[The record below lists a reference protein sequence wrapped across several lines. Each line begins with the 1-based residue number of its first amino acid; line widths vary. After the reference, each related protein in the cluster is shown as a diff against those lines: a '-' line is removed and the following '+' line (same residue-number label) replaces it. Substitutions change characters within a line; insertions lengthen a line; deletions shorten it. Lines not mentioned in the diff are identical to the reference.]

1 MALAQAAAV
10 GGAQVFQLNAAA
22 GAVTV
27 AHTQD
32 GDTDMQGRETRG
44 MCRERLGRIE
54 QFIDQTYVS
63 TGKLPGALVQVWRRG
78 ELTLNTALGMADR
91 ERQVPLA
98 EDSIFR
104 IYSMTKPITS
114 VAIMMLLE
122 ECKIALDDPVSK
134 YIPAWENLGVFAGG
148 FMESFQTRAPARP
161 MLVVD
166 LLRHTSGLTYGF
178 QQNSNVD
185 AAYRKHKL
193 GDLAV
198 EGTLDDMIAKLATLP
213 LEFSPG
219 EAWNYS
225 VATDVLG
232 YLVGKIS
239 GMSFDD
245 FLKQR
250 IFDPLG
256 MVDTAFHVPQEKIG
270 RFCACY
276 AVGTLGSK
284 VISPRGPMLQDDPQ
298 ASLYLK
304 KPAFLSGG
312 GGLVSTAADYMRFAR
327 MLLNG
332 GELDG
337 VRLLSPKTLA
347 LMTANH
353 LPCGVDLPRMSRSM
367 FSEAT
372 YEGVGF
378 GLGFATTIA
387 PASTLIPGS
396 AGDFFWG
403 GAASTFF
410 WVDPQEDLIGLF
422 LTQLLPSSAYP
433 VRRQLRT
440 LVYSAITEPGAA
452 PR

>member
-1 MALAQAAAV
+1 
-10 GGAQVFQLNAAA
+10 
-22 GAVTV
+22 
-27 AHTQD
+27 
-32 GDTDMQGRETRG
+32 MQGKAVQG
-44 MCRERLGRIE
+44 MCRDRLARIE
-54 QFIDQTYVS
+54 RFLDDNYVA
-63 TGKLPGALVQVWRRG
+63 TGKLPGALTQVWRRG
-78 ELTLNTALGMADR
+78 ELVCNSVLGMADR
-91 ERQVPLA
+91 ERKTPLA

-104 IYSMTKPITS
+104 IYSMTKPITT
-114 VAIMMLLE
+114 VAIMMLFE

-134 YIPAWENLGVFAGG
+134 YIPSWENLGVYAGG
-148 FMESFQTRAPARP
+148 YMESFQTRPVRRP
-161 MLVVD
+161 MQVVD

-178 QQNSNVD
+178 QQNTNVD
-185 AAYRKHKL
+185 AAYRKHKVADRTTE
-193 GDLAV
+193 G
-198 EGTLDDMIAKLATLP
+198 GTLDDMIEQLSTLP

-225 VATDVLG
+225 VSTDVLG

-239 GMSFDD
+239 GMPFET
-245 FLKQR
+245 FLQQR

-256 MVDTAFHVPQEKIG
+256 MVDTGFHVPADKVS

-284 VISPRGPMLQDDPQ
+284 VISRHGPMLQDDPQ
-298 ASLYLK
+298 ESPYLK
-304 KPAFLSGG
+304 PPTLASGG
-312 GGLVSTAADYMRFAR
+312 GGLVSTAADYMRFSR
-327 MLLNG
+327 MLLQG

-337 VRLLSPKTLA
+337 VRLLGPRTLA

-353 LPCGVDLPRMSRSM
+353 LPGGVDLPRMSRSL

-372 YEGVGF
+372 YDGVGF

-387 PASTLIPGS
+387 PAATLIPGS

-410 WVDPQEDLIGLF
+410 WVDPQEDLIALF

-440 LVYSAITEPGAA
+440 MVYGALTESARA
-452 PR
+452 R

>member
-1 MALAQAAAV
+1 
-10 GGAQVFQLNAAA
+10 
-22 GAVTV
+22 
-27 AHTQD
+27 
-32 GDTDMQGRETRG
+32 MQGRETRG

-304 KPAFLSGG
+304 KPAFRSGG

-353 LPCGVDLPRMSRSM
+353 LPGGVDLPRMSRSM

>member
-1 MALAQAAAV
+1 
-10 GGAQVFQLNAAA
+10 
-22 GAVTV
+22 
-27 AHTQD
+27 
-32 GDTDMQGRETRG
+32 MQETLG
-44 MCRERLGRIE
+44 MSRERLDRIGR
-54 QFIDQTYVS
+54 FIDETYVAP
-63 TGKLPGALVQVWRRG
+63 GKLPGALVQVWRRG
-78 ELTLNTALGMADR
+78 EMALNVTLGQADR

-114 VAIMMLLE
+114 VAIMMLVE

-134 YIPAWENLGVFAGG
+134 YIPAWQNLGVFAGG
-148 FMESFQTRAPARP
+148 FMEGFQTRAPARP
-161 MLVVD
+161 MLVID

-185 AAYRKHKL
+185 AAYRKLKI
-193 GDLAV
+193 GELAT
-198 EGTLDDMIAKLATLP
+198 EGTLDDMIEKLATLP

-239 GMSFDD
+239 GMPFDT
-245 FLKQR
+245 FLQQR
-250 IFDPLG
+250 IFAPLG
-256 MVDTAFHVPQEKIG
+256 MVDTGFHVPAADAG

-276 AVGTLGSK
+276 AVGALGSK
-284 VISPRGPMLQDDPQ
+284 VITPRGPMLQDDPQ
-298 ASLYLK
+298 ASPYLR
-304 KPAFLSGG
+304 PPSFLSGG

-327 MLLNG
+327 MLLG
-332 GELDG
+332 GGQLDG

-353 LPCGVDLPRMSRSM
+353 LPGGVDLPRLSRSM

-396 AGDFFWG
+396 AGDMFWG

-440 LVYSAITEPGAA
+440 LVYSVITETGRPA
-452 PR
+452 R

>member
-304 KPAFLSGG
+304 KPTFLSGG

-353 LPCGVDLPRMSRSM
+353 LPGGVDLPRMSRSM

-403 GAASTFF
+403 GAASSFF

>member
-1 MALAQAAAV
+1 MGV
-10 GGAQVFQLNAAA
+10 G
-22 GAVTV
+22 
-27 AHTQD
+27 D
-32 GDTDMQGRETRG
+32 KEKQG
-44 MCRERLGRIE
+44 MSCERLERIE
-54 QFIDQTYVS
+54 RFVDDNYIA
-63 TGKLPGALVQVWRRG
+63 TGKLAGALVQVWRRG
-78 ELTLNTALGMADR
+78 GLALNSVLGLADR

-114 VAIMMLLE
+114 VAVMMLVE

-134 YIPAWENLGVFAGG
+134 YIPAWEKLGVHAGG
-148 FMESFQTRAPARP
+148 FMESFQTRPLARP

-178 QQNSNVD
+178 QQNTNVD
-185 AAYRKHKL
+185 AAYRKLKI
-193 GDLAV
+193 GELAT
-198 EGTLDDMIAKLATLP
+198 EGTLEEMIEKLATLP

-225 VATDVLG
+225 VSTDVLG
-232 YLVGKIS
+232 YIVGKVS
-239 GMSFDD
+239 GTSFEV
-245 FLKQR
+245 FLKER

-256 MVDTAFHVPQEKIG
+256 MVDTAFYVPQEKVS

-276 AVGTLGSK
+276 AIGALGSK
-284 VISPRGPMLQDDPQ
+284 ITSAQAPTLQDDPRI
-298 ASLYLK
+298 SPYLN
-304 KPAFLSGG
+304 PPTFVSGG
-312 GGLVSTAADYMRFAR
+312 GGLVSTATDYMRFAR
-327 MLLNG
+327 MLLQG

-337 VRLLSPKTLA
+337 VRLLGPRTLA

-353 LPCGVDLPRMSRSM
+353 LPGGVDLPRLSRSM
-367 FSEAT
+367 FSEAI

-378 GLGFATTIA
+378 GLGFATTVT
-387 PASTLIPGS
+387 PAATLIPGS

-410 WVDPQEDLIGLF
+410 WVDPREDLIVLF
-422 LTQLLPSSAYP
+422 LTQLLPSSAHP

-440 LVYSAITEPGAA
+440 MVYSAITDSGP
-452 PR
+452 

>member
-1 MALAQAAAV
+1 
-10 GGAQVFQLNAAA
+10 
-22 GAVTV
+22 
-27 AHTQD
+27 
-32 GDTDMQGRETRG
+32 

-239 GMSFDD
+239 GMPFDD

-298 ASLYLK
+298 ASPYLK

-353 LPCGVDLPRMSRSM
+353 LPGGVDLPRMSRSM

-440 LVYSAITEPGAA
+440 LVYSAITEPGTA

>member
-1 MALAQAAAV
+1 
-10 GGAQVFQLNAAA
+10 
-22 GAVTV
+22 
-27 AHTQD
+27 
-32 GDTDMQGRETRG
+32 MQGRETQG
-44 MCRERLGRIE
+44 MSRERLARIE
-54 QFIDQTYVS
+54 RFIDESYVAN
-63 TGKLPGALVQVWRRG
+63 GKLPGALVQVWRRG
-78 ELTLNTALGMADR
+78 ELALNSVLGFADR

-104 IYSMTKPITS
+104 IYSMTKPVTS
-114 VAIMMLLE
+114 VAVMMLVE
-122 ECKIALDDPVSK
+122 QCKIALDDPVSK
-134 YIPAWENLGVFAGG
+134 YIPAWEKLGVHAGG
-148 FMESFQTRAPARP
+148 FMESFQTKPTARP

-178 QQNSNVD
+178 QQNTNVD
-185 AAYRKHKL
+185 AAYRKLKL
-193 GDLAV
+193 GELAT
-198 EGTLDDMIAKLATLP
+198 EGTLDEMIDKLATLP

-225 VATDVLG
+225 VSTDVLG
-232 YLVGKIS
+232 YLVGKVS
-239 GMSFDD
+239 GIPFET
-245 FLKQR
+245 FLKER
-250 IFDPLG
+250 IFEPLG
-256 MVDTAFHVPQEKIG
+256 MVDTGFHVPEDKVA

-276 AVGTLGSK
+276 AIGVLGSK
-284 VISPRGPMLQDDPQ
+284 VISNKGPMLQDDPRT
-298 ASLYLK
+298 SPYLK
-304 KPAFLSGG
+304 PPSFISGG

-327 MLLNG
+327 MLLQG

-337 VRLLSPKTLA
+337 VRLLGPKTLK

-353 LPCGVDLPRMSRSM
+353 LPGGVDLPAMSRSM

-372 YEGVGF
+372 YDGVGF
-378 GLGFATTIA
+378 GLGFATTVT

-396 AGDFFWG
+396 PGDFFWG

>member
-1 MALAQAAAV
+1 
-10 GGAQVFQLNAAA
+10 
-22 GAVTV
+22 
-27 AHTQD
+27 
-32 GDTDMQGRETRG
+32 

-353 LPCGVDLPRMSRSM
+353 LPGGVDLPRMSRSM

>member
-1 MALAQAAAV
+1 
-10 GGAQVFQLNAAA
+10 
-22 GAVTV
+22 
-27 AHTQD
+27 
-32 GDTDMQGRETRG
+32 MQGKERLG
-44 MCRERLGRIE
+44 MSRERLDRIGR
-54 QFIDQTYVS
+54 FIDDAYVAP
-63 TGKLPGALVQVWRRG
+63 GKLPGALVQVWRRG
-78 ELTLNTALGMADR
+78 ELALNAVLGQADR
-91 ERQVPLA
+91 ERNVPLA

-122 ECKIALDDPVSK
+122 ECRIALEDPVSK
-134 YIPAWENLGVFAGG
+134 YIPAWNDLGVFTGG
-148 FMESFQTRAPARP
+148 FMESFQTRRPARP
-161 MLVVD
+161 MQVVD

-178 QQNSNVD
+178 QQNTNVD
-185 AAYRKHKL
+185 AAYRRLKL
-193 GDLAV
+193 GDIAT
-198 EGTLDDMIAKLATLP
+198 EGTLDDMIEKLATLP

-225 VATDVLG
+225 VSTDVLG

-239 GMSFDD
+239 GMPFET
-245 FLKQR
+245 FLQER
-250 IFDPLG
+250 ILGPLG
-256 MVDTAFHVPQEKIG
+256 MTDTGFHVPEDKAA

-276 AVGTLGSK
+276 AIGALGSK
-284 VISPRGPMLQDDPQ
+284 VVSDEAPTLQDDPRT
-298 ASLYLK
+298 SPYLK
-304 KPAFLSGG
+304 PPAFISGG

-337 VRLLSPKTLA
+337 VRLLGPKTLQ
-347 LMTANH
+347 LMTSNH
-353 LPCGVDLPRMSRSM
+353 LPGGVDLPRLSRSM
-367 FSEAT
+367 FSEAA
-372 YEGVGF
+372 YDGVGF
-378 GLGFATTIA
+378 GLGFATTLT

-410 WVDPQEDLIGLF
+410 WVDPREDLIGLF

-440 LVYSAITEPGAA
+440 MVYSAITEPGAPA
-452 PR
+452 VPTR

>member
-1 MALAQAAAV
+1 LSGPV
-10 GGAQVFQLNAAA
+10 REGTFNKGG
-22 GAVTV
+22 GMGM
-27 AHTQD
+27 
-32 GDTDMQGRETRG
+32 GDKEKQG
-44 MCRERLGRIE
+44 MSCERLERIE
-54 QFIDQTYVS
+54 RFIDDNYIAN
-63 TGKLPGALVQVWRRG
+63 GKLAGALVQVWRRG
-78 ELTLNTALGMADR
+78 GLALNSLLGLADR

-104 IYSMTKPITS
+104 IYSMTKPVTS
-114 VAIMMLLE
+114 VAVMMLVE

-134 YIPAWENLGVFAGG
+134 YIPAWEKLGVHAGG
-148 FMESFQTRAPARP
+148 FMESFQTRPLARP

-178 QQNSNVD
+178 QQNTNVD
-185 AAYRKHKL
+185 AAYRKLKI
-193 GDLAV
+193 GELAT
-198 EGTLDDMIAKLATLP
+198 EGTLEEMIEKLATLP

-232 YLVGKIS
+232 YIVGKVS
-239 GMSFDD
+239 GTSFEV
-245 FLKQR
+245 FLKER

-256 MVDTAFHVPQEKIG
+256 MVDTAFYVPQEKAS

-276 AVGTLGSK
+276 AIGALGSK
-284 VISPRGPMLQDDPQ
+284 ITSAQAPTLQDDPRI
-298 ASLYLK
+298 SPYLK
-304 KPAFLSGG
+304 PPTFVSGG
-312 GGLVSTAADYMRFAR
+312 GGLVSTATDYMRFAR
-327 MLLNG
+327 MLLQG

-337 VRLLSPKTLA
+337 VRLLGPRTLA

-353 LPCGVDLPRMSRSM
+353 LPGGVDLPRLSRSM
-367 FSEAT
+367 FSEAI

-378 GLGFATTIA
+378 GLGFATTVT
-387 PASTLIPGS
+387 PAATLIPGS

-410 WVDPQEDLIGLF
+410 CVDPREDLIVLF
-422 LTQLLPSSAYP
+422 LTQLLPSSAHP

-440 LVYSAITEPGAA
+440 MAYSAITDSGP
-452 PR
+452 

>member
-1 MALAQAAAV
+1 LSGPVREGTFNKGGGMGV
-10 GGAQVFQLNAAA
+10 G
-22 GAVTV
+22 
-27 AHTQD
+27 D
-32 GDTDMQGRETRG
+32 KEKQG
-44 MCRERLGRIE
+44 MSCERLERIE
-54 QFIDQTYVS
+54 RFVDDNYIAN
-63 TGKLPGALVQVWRRG
+63 GKLAGALVQVWRRG
-78 ELTLNTALGMADR
+78 GLALNSVLGLADR

-114 VAIMMLLE
+114 VAVMMLVE

-134 YIPAWENLGVFAGG
+134 YIPAWEKLGVHAGG
-148 FMESFQTRAPARP
+148 FMESFQTRPLARP

-178 QQNSNVD
+178 QQNTNVD
-185 AAYRKHKL
+185 AAYRKLKI
-193 GDLAV
+193 GELAT
-198 EGTLDDMIAKLATLP
+198 EGTLEEMIEKLATLP

-232 YLVGKIS
+232 YIVGKVS
-239 GMSFDD
+239 GTSFEV
-245 FLKQR
+245 FLKER

-256 MVDTAFHVPQEKIG
+256 MVDTAFYVPQEKVS

-276 AVGTLGSK
+276 AIGALGSK
-284 VISPRGPMLQDDPQ
+284 ITSAQAPTLQDDPRI
-298 ASLYLK
+298 SPYLN
-304 KPAFLSGG
+304 PPTFVSGG
-312 GGLVSTAADYMRFAR
+312 GGLVSTATDYMRFAR
-327 MLLNG
+327 MLLQG

-337 VRLLSPKTLA
+337 VRLLGPRTLA

-353 LPCGVDLPRMSRSM
+353 LPGGVDLPRLSRSM
-367 FSEAT
+367 FSEAI

-378 GLGFATTIA
+378 GLGFATTVT
-387 PASTLIPGS
+387 PAATLIPGS

-410 WVDPQEDLIGLF
+410 WVDPREDLIVLF
-422 LTQLLPSSAYP
+422 LTQLLPSSAHP

-440 LVYSAITEPGAA
+440 MVYSAITDSGP
-452 PR
+452 

>member
-1 MALAQAAAV
+1 
-10 GGAQVFQLNAAA
+10 
-22 GAVTV
+22 
-27 AHTQD
+27 
-32 GDTDMQGRETRG
+32 MQGRETRG

-353 LPCGVDLPRMSRSM
+353 LPGGVDLPRMSRSM

>member
-1 MALAQAAAV
+1 M
-10 GGAQVFQLNAAA
+10 
-22 GAVTV
+22 
-27 AHTQD
+27 HDTQ
-32 GDTDMQGRETRG
+32 G
-44 MCRERLGRIE
+44 MSRERLGRIE
-54 QFIDQTYVS
+54 KFLDEQYVAP
-63 TGKLPGALVQVWRRG
+63 GKLPGALVQVWRRG
-78 ELTLNTALGMADR
+78 ELALNTVLGMADR

-114 VAIMMLLE
+114 VAIMMLVE
-122 ECKIALDDPVSK
+122 ECRIALDDPVSK
-134 YIPAWENLGVFAGG
+134 YIPEWANLGVFAGG
-148 FMESFQTRAPARP
+148 FMESFQTRPPARP
-161 MLVVD
+161 MLVID

-185 AAYRKHKL
+185 AAYRKLKL
-193 GDLAV
+193 GELATA
-198 EGTLDDMIAKLATLP
+198 GTLDDMIEKLATVP

-239 GMSFDD
+239 GMPFDV

-256 MVDTAFHVPQEKIG
+256 MVDTGFHVPEHKAD

-276 AVGTLGSK
+276 AIGALGSK

-298 ASLYLK
+298 ASPYLQ
-304 KPAFLSGG
+304 PPGFLSGG

-337 VRLLSPKTLA
+337 VRLLGPKTLA
-347 LMTANH
+347 LMTSNH
-353 LPCGVDLPRMSRSM
+353 LPGGVDLPRLSRSM

-378 GLGFATTIA
+378 GLGFATTIN
-387 PASTLIPGS
+387 PVSTMIPGS

-410 WVDPQEDLIGLF
+410 WVDPKEDLIGLF

-440 LVYSAITEPGAA
+440 LVYSAITECGALS
-452 PR
+452 R

>member
-1 MALAQAAAV
+1 MGMGSKEKQGMSCERLERIER
-10 GGAQVFQLNAAA
+10 FLNDNYVANGKLT
-22 GAVTV
+22 GAVT
-27 AHTQD
+27 
-32 GDTDMQGRETRG
+32 
-44 MCRERLGRIE
+44 
-54 QFIDQTYVS
+54 
-63 TGKLPGALVQVWRRG
+63 QVWRRG
-78 ELTLNTALGMADR
+78 ALALNSVQGLADR
-91 ERQVPLA
+91 ERQVPIA

-114 VAIMMLLE
+114 VAVMMLVE

-134 YIPAWENLGVFAGG
+134 YIPAWEKLGVYAGG
-148 FMESFQTRAPARP
+148 FMESFQTRPPARP

-178 QQNSNVD
+178 HQNTNVD
-185 AAYRKHKL
+185 AAYRKLKL
-193 GDLAV
+193 GDIGLD
-198 EGTLDDMIAKLATLP
+198 GTLDEMIEKLATLP

-225 VATDVLG
+225 VSTDVLG
-232 YLVGKIS
+232 YIVGKVS
-239 GMSFDD
+239 GMPFEV
-245 FLKQR
+245 FLKER

-256 MVDTAFHVPQEKIG
+256 MVDTAFHVPEEKVS

-276 AVGTLGSK
+276 AIGALGSK
-284 VISPRGPMLQDDPQ
+284 VVSEKGPTLQDDPRT
-298 ASLYLK
+298 SPYLK
-304 KPAFLSGG
+304 PPSFISGG
-312 GGLVSTAADYMRFAR
+312 GGRVSTAADYMRFAR
-327 MLLNG
+327 MLLQR

-337 VRLLSPKTLA
+337 VRLLGPKTLT

-353 LPCGVDLPRMSRSM
+353 LPGGVDLPRLSRSM
-367 FSEAT
+367 FSEAS
-372 YEGVGF
+372 YDGVGF
-378 GLGFATTIA
+378 GLGFATTMT

-410 WVDPQEDLIGLF
+410 WVDPSEDLIVLF

-440 LVYSAITEPGAA
+440 MVYSAITETGA
-452 PR
+452 

>member
-1 MALAQAAAV
+1 M
-10 GGAQVFQLNAAA
+10 
-22 GAVTV
+22 
-27 AHTQD
+27 HD
-32 GDTDMQGRETRG
+32 PQG
-44 MCRERLGRIE
+44 MSRERLGRIE
-54 QFIDQTYVS
+54 RFVDETYVA

-78 ELTLNTALGMADR
+78 EMALSTALGMADR

-114 VAIMMLLE
+114 VAIMMLVE

-161 MLVVD
+161 MLVID

-185 AAYRKHKL
+185 AAYRKHKI
-193 GDLAV
+193 GELAT
-198 EGTLDDMIAKLATLP
+198 EGTLDDMIDKLATLP

-239 GMSFDD
+239 GMPFDA
-245 FLKQR
+245 FLQQR

-256 MVDTAFHVPQEKIG
+256 MVDTGFHVQAEKAG

-276 AVGTLGSK
+276 AVGALGSK
-284 VISPRGPMLQDDPQ
+284 VISTRGPMLQDDPQ
-298 ASLYLK
+298 ASPYLK
-304 KPAFLSGG
+304 PPSFLSGG

-337 VRLLSPKTLA
+337 VRLLGPKTLA

-353 LPCGVDLPRMSRSM
+353 LPGGVDLPSMSRSM

-372 YEGVGF
+372 YDGVGF

-387 PASTLIPGS
+387 PASTMIPGS
-396 AGDFFWG
+396 AGDVFWG

-410 WVDPQEDLIGLF
+410 WVDPQEELIGLF

-440 LVYSAITEPGAA
+440 LVYSAITEPGQ
-452 PR
+452 RR